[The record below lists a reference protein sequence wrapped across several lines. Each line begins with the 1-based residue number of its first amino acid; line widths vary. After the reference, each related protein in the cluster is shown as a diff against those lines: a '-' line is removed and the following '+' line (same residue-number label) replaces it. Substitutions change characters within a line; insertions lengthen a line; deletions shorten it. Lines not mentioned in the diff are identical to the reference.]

1 MSIYTKTGDTGK
13 TALFGGT
20 RVSKYNPQVEA
31 YGVVDEATCFIGLAY
46 ESIQDAKDR
55 KTLTSIQ
62 LNLYAIMAYLSNA
75 PLKSTELIEEVNN
88 MEKEMDRLE
97 SILPKLTRFI
107 LPQGSESAVRLHIAR
122 SKIRTAERRIVEFV
136 DNKKTQITE
145 DLLIMKYINRL
156 SDFFFM
162 LARKYSNEEK
172 VT

>member
-1 MSIYTKTGDTGK
+1 
-13 TALFGGT
+13 
-20 RVSKYNPQVEA
+20 
-31 YGVVDEATCFIGLAY
+31 
-46 ESIQDAKDR
+46 
-55 KTLTSIQ
+55 
-62 LNLYAIMAYLSNA
+62 MAYLSNA